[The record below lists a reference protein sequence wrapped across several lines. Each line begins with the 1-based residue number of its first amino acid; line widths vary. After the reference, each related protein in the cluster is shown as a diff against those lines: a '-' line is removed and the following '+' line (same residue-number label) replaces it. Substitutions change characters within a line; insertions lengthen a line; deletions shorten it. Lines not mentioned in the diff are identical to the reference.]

1 MSKRKKHEFTSSFLT
16 TYKEVE
22 QIGEGGNSTV
32 YKVTDEQGNYYAL
45 KILNKKI
52 NTESTKRFKN
62 EIGYCM
68 RNAHPNILKVIDNGV
83 FELNGEKL
91 MFYVM
96 PLYSKNLR
104 ELMREKLDDNTKL
117 EYFNQILE
125 GVKHIH
131 NGKNY
136 HRDIKP
142 ENILFDEQK
151 GLLVVSDFGISHF
164 NQAEL
169 DTIIE
174 TKLHSR
180 MANFQYSAP
189 EQKEKGGVVDH
200 RADIYALGLILN
212 EIYTGKVPIGSGYI
226 KIADVSPEYS
236 FLDDI
241 VDMMIKQNKD
251 ERPADIISIQHEI
264 NIRLKIHNENK
275 EVKRLQ
281 EVEIKDEEEND
292 LLILHPP
299 RLIGVTYD
307 EEESRLRFQLSSP
320 VNQLWID
327 SITTNSWRSVMGYGP
342 EKFRF
347 EYEYASVQLRIHSLS
362 SAQTIV
368 DYFKQWIDNANRTYP
383 MKVRQGRELKRRE
396 EESKIKAEIQRKE
409 KIVSVMKN
417 IHI

>member
-1 MSKRKKHEFTSSFLT
+1 MAKREKYEFTSSFLT

-32 YKVTDEQGNYYAL
+32 YKVIDEQGNYYAL
-45 KILNKKI
+45 KLLNKKI

-68 RNAHPNILKVIDNGV
+68 RNTHPNILKVIDNGV
-83 FELNGEKL
+83 YETNGEKL

-131 NGKNY
+131 NGKSY

-142 ENILFDEQK
+142 ENILFDEK
-151 GLLVVSDFGISHF
+151 KELLVVSDFGISHF
-164 NQAEL
+164 NQEEL

-212 EIYTGKVPIGSGYI
+212 EFYTGKVPIGTGYR

-241 VDMMIKQNKD
+241 IDMMIKQNKE
-251 ERPADIISIQHEI
+251 ERPTDIISIQQEI
-264 NIRLKIHNENK
+264 NIRLKIYNESK
-275 EVKRLQ
+275 EIKRLQ
-281 EVEIKDEEEND
+281 EIEIKDEEEND
-292 LLILHPP
+292 ILILQPP
-299 RLIGVTYD
+299 KLINVTYD
-307 EEESRLRFQLSSP
+307 EEEGRLRFQLSIP

-327 SITTNSWRSVMGYGP
+327 SITTNSWSSVMGYGP
-342 EKFRF
+342 EKFHF
-347 EYEYASVQLRIHSLS
+347 EREYASVQLPVHSLN
-362 SAQTIV
+362 SAQNIV
-368 DYFKQWIDNANRTYP
+368 NYFKQWIDNANRTYP
-383 MKVRQGRELKRRE
+383 VKIRQERENKKLE

-417 IHI
+417 IKI